1 MREWP
6 HVVVIGTSVGGH
18 QALQQLLSGLPPD
31 FAPPIFIVMHIGAHK
46 IDLPQMFQQNTPLP
60 IRYATD
66 NDRVEA
72 GTILLAPPDQHMLL
86 SDGVVRLSRAP
97 KENFSRPAVDPLFR
111 TAAFAYRERV
121 VGVVLTGNLDD
132 GTIGLQAIK
141 ACGGI
146 TVVQDPATAVA
157 PDMPRS
163 ALDHVDVDYCLPL
176 DAIADKLVQLAK
188 SEPVSPIS
196 AAIPHW
202 IPVESKMNL
211 DEGSSM
217 EELDK
222 IGHQSK
228 LTCPEC
234 NGVLWEI
241 DNPNKLRFRCHTGHS
256 FTGEAL
262 DFAQNVAF
270 EEAIWFAIRA
280 LHEKQRLLKRLAD
293 SAREGK
299 REGTARDYE
308 ESAAQAAQHAG
319 VLQRLVVGRQSES
332 A

>member
-1 MREWP
+1 MKEWS
-6 HVVVIGTSVGGH
+6 HVVVIGASAGGH
-18 QALQQLLSGLPPD
+18 TALQQLVSKLPED
-31 FAPPIFIVMHIGAHK
+31 YAPPVFIVMHLGAHD
-46 IDLPQMFQQNTPLP
+46 INLPQLLQKSSHLP
-60 IRYATD
+60 VRYAMD
-66 NDRVEA
+66 NERIAPGMIRV
-72 GTILLAPPDQHMLL
+72 APPDHHLL
-86 SDGVVRLSRAP
+86 LNNGVTRLSRAA
-97 KENFSRPAVDPLFR
+97 KENFARPAIEPLFR
-111 TAAFAYRERV
+111 TAAFTHHENV

-132 GTIGLQAIK
+132 GTVGLQAIK
-141 ACGGI
+141 AYGGI
-146 TVVQDPATAVA
+146 AIVQDPATAEA
-157 PDMPRS
+157 QEMPRS
-163 ALDHVDVDYCLPL
+163 ALDHVEVDYCLPL
-176 DAIADKLVQLAK
+176 DAIADKLIQLTN

-196 AAIPHW
+196 DAIPHW
-202 IPVESKMNL
+202 IPVEGKMNL

-280 LHEKQRLLKRLAD
+280 LHEKQRLLERLAD

-308 ESAAQAAQHAG
+308 ESAAQAAQHAA